1 MKMTRVPEGSHGPG
15 ELLFATE
22 WAVFFA
28 TDEQKGPSFSPRMN
42 QKGPFFFATDEH
54 G

>member
-1 MKMTRVPEGSHGPG
+1 MKMTRVPEGSHSPG

-22 WAVFFA
+22 WA
-28 TDEQKGPSFSPRMN
+28 DGFSPRN
-42 QKGPFFFATDEH
+42 GAVFFATDEH